1 MHSMRLRAIVLTAL
15 APMTLA
21 GCDWAKSILPGAKKS
36 EVAVDRV
43 DVVPKGGAG
52 DQIVTVGTRG
62 PAVSI
67 AGVTPMQDRIA
78 VLGLLNKRN
87 GQARD
92 ITLKP
97 GQTFRTGDVII
108 RLRACEKTAPFET
121 EQYTGAFA
129 QVDVRGNDSQW
140 RRIFSGWLF
149 KERPALN
156 VVPHPIYD
164 VWVKSCA
171 MTFPDTG
178 GETVDGGSRES
189 GKPVAKPSSAP
200 KSADTT
206 AAPVDRPAAPSPSES
221 DKSDR

>member
-1 MHSMRLRAIVLTAL
+1 MDPRRLMRFARRAAWML
-15 APMTLA
+15 APLALA
-21 GCDWAKSILPGAKKS
+21 GCDWVKNMTPDAQKTASA
-36 EVAVDRV
+36 DRV
-43 DVVPKGGAG
+43 EIAG
-52 DQIVTVGTRG
+52 KDGEIVTVDSSV
-62 PAVSI
+62 PDAAAV
-67 AGVTPMQDRIA
+67 AGVTPMQDRVA

-97 GQTFRTGDVII
+97 GQATRVGDVVV
-108 RLRACEKTAPFET
+108 RLRACEKTAPFEA

-129 QVDVRGNDSQW
+129 QVDVRGTDGKW
-140 RRIFSGWLF
+140 ARVFSGWLF

-178 GETVDGGSRES
+178 GEVVGAGARGSDAAPKR
-189 GKPVAKPSSAP
+189 SSAP
-200 KSADTT
+200 KSAETR
-206 AAPVDRPAAPSPSES
+206 AAPADRPAAPSPSES
-221 DKSDR
+221 AKSDR